1 MIDST
6 VSARGR
12 LLLYIQAGAIPRLPD
27 GALGVP
33 NKTAIGLR
41 AFANRWQG
49 PVAITSLEPP
59 REISEA
65 TPGNEWVTPA
75 ADRGFAAIATISA
88 ADINALRPA
97 LVHGSVNTPGIDDVL
112 ALGIPVVLGDDYSPS
127 VRRHISMLGATNIAD
142 RARIA
147 LGAERARRRF
157 DRMVRGAAGFH
168 ANGYASYEHYR
179 RVHPSALVYF
189 DHRITRAD
197 LDSARPRSVPD
208 SRPLHLAFSGR
219 LIPMKGVQYLP
230 LLAEELHRRSLD
242 VKISVA
248 GTGPLSES
256 LKASDHLSLLG
267 HLDFDTEWKN
277 FATSVDVMLFP
288 HVQGDSSSTYYEA
301 MGMGVP
307 VLGFANDTLS
317 PLLRHGG
324 GGWEVRQG
332 DIRAMA
338 DLIEAISRDENLLR
352 DQSSQALQYMAPLS
366 MESIFDERVRDF
378 IEKAAQK
385 AHGSAR

>member
-1 MIDST
+1 M
-6 VSARGR
+6 
-12 LLLYIQAGAIPRLPD
+12 PRRHD

-41 AFANRWQG
+41 AFADRWQG

-59 REISEA
+59 RDV
-65 TPGNEWVTPA
+65 TQDPPGNEWVSPA
-75 ADRGFAAIATISA
+75 ADGGFTAIGNMTA
-88 ADINALRPA
+88 ADIDALRPA
-97 LVHGSVNTPGIDDVL
+97 LIHGSVNTPGIDDVL

-127 VRRHISMLGATNIAD
+127 VRRHISMLGATSIAD
-142 RARIA
+142 KTRIA

-157 DRMVRGAAGFH
+157 DRLARGAAGFH
-168 ANGYASYEHYR
+168 ANGYASFQHYR

-197 LDSARPRSVPD
+197 LDGARPRSVPD
-208 SRPLHLAFSGR
+208 SRPLHLAYSGR

-230 LLAEELHRRSLD
+230 LLAEELHRRAMN

-248 GTGPLSES
+248 GTGPLTDS
-256 LKASDHLSLLG
+256 LDASGRLSLLG

-277 FATSVDVMLFP
+277 FATSVDIMLFP
-288 HVQGDSSSTYYEA
+288 HIQGDSSSTYYEA

-332 DIRAMA
+332 DVRAMA
-338 DLIEAISRDENLLR
+338 DLVETISRDGDLLR
-352 DQSSQALQYMAPLS
+352 ARSSQALRYMAPLA
-366 MESIFDERVRDF
+366 MESIFDERVQDF
-378 IEKAAQK
+378 IQKSVQDTHDAA
-385 AHGSAR
+385 R